1 MGYWFQVPL
10 HFLRSWPVSWG
21 LQPHSDDLCSR
32 SGLHVWSHGP
42 QEVWWGVLGE
52 RNGWHRFRWL
62 RTMADISTKPR
73 KKVHLANMV
82 VILKNSSPWGIPW
95 NCEFQQHG
103 GCAQSPFFL
112 GWTWS
117 QSAQPLE
124 VGYPMEDHYEK
135 IYNLEIFHDDCHIYF
150 TNEAFVLNWLIQPAP
165 TSRSTAV

>member
-1 MGYWFQVPL
+1 MMGYWFQVPL

-103 GCAQSPFFL
+103 GCAQSPFSWGEHDPKVPNPWRL
-112 GWTWS
+112 DIQWKTTMRKSTTWR
-117 QSAQPLE
+117 
-124 VGYPMEDHYEK
+124 
-135 IYNLEIFHDDCHIYF
+135 YF
-150 TNEAFVLNWLIQPAP
+150 MTIATYILQTRHL
-165 TSRSTAV
+165 S